1 MKTLIILITGG
12 IILCITPVFAGIYK
26 NATITGRIIKFDKKT
41 VTLSQGGGRRTV
53 VSRKSIPE
61 YYKIEAG
68 NNVSATVPS
77 SRMLAA
83 IKEAK
88 NKRSQESKNKKSQ
101 SNHSK

>member
-26 NATITGRIIKFDKKT
+26 NATITGRIIKFDKDT
-41 VTLSQGGGRRTV
+41 VTLSQRGGRRTV

-61 YYKIEAG
+61 YFKIEAG

-88 NKRSQESKNKKSQ
+88 NKSKRSQESKNKK
-101 SNHSK
+101 K